1 MALVLLPELPH
12 TARRRATIDV
22 AGTLPQLR
30 LVQVDNALSQCSSG
44 LTGLRQAHLRN
55 EERRQEALVR
65 EQNRARRREVKQER
79 IRRRHY
85 FATKLQALVR
95 SHFVRRFVLP
105 QKIETKE
112 SEELE
117 KSRVALT
124 DTMLGLHQNIHDLSF
139 LDEDRDHTATRI
151 QAWWR
156 SVLSNRVVAIIVI
169 RHHLNAVS
177 RNMDQAATGISAM
190 VRGRQA
196 RQDCDRLRTER
207 EARMR
212 KARRMQS
219 DRMLKSVIKIQSHC
233 RRRRAIMTTQAR
245 RAYLAKELESD
256 GNAGAVAEARAETSR
271 KPASGPTG
279 RRKRNAVVANEAHGT
294 STNKREHHDNVAKQG
309 MITVDPGTV
318 VIDTDVADQRRK
330 SYGANVHKAKS
341 KIPRK
346 WQAEREAAEK
356 REDELRFRRVA

>member
-1 MALVLLPELPH
+1 MALVLPP
-12 TARRRATIDV
+12 V

-30 LVQVDNALSQCSSG
+30 LVQVDSALSQCSVG

-55 EERRQEALVR
+55 EERRKEGLVR
-65 EQNRARRREVKQER
+65 EQTRARRREAKQER
-79 IRRRHY
+79 TRWRHKM
-85 FATKLQALVR
+85 ATKLQSLVR

-105 QKIETKE
+105 TKIEMKE
-112 SEELE
+112 SELLEL
-117 KSRVALT
+117 SRVALKE
-124 DTMLGLHQNIHDLSF
+124 TMLGLHQNIHDLSF

-169 RHHLNAVS
+169 RRHLDEVS
-177 RNMDQAATGISAM
+177 RHMGKAATGISAM

-196 RQDCDRLRTER
+196 RQDCFRLRTER
-207 EARMR
+207 EERMR
-212 KARRMQS
+212 KARRLQS

-245 RAYLAKELESD
+245 REQVAKELSGDE
-256 GNAGAVAEARAETSR
+256 NAGAAAEARAETSR

-279 RRKRNAVVANEAHGT
+279 RRKRNAVVTDGHGT
-294 STNKREHHDNVAKQG
+294 SADKRGHHANVAAQG
-309 MITVDPGTV
+309 MIAYDPAGTV

-330 SYGANVHKAKS
+330 SYGASVHKAKS

-356 REDELRFRRVA
+356 LKT

>member
-1 MALVLLPELPH
+1 MALVLPP
-12 TARRRATIDV
+12 V

-65 EQNRARRREVKQER
+65 EQNRARRREAKQER
-79 IRRRHY
+79 IRRRHH

-105 QKIETKE
+105 QKIELKE

-117 KSRVALT
+117 KSRVALK

-139 LDEDRDHTATRI
+139 LDEDRDQTATRI

-156 SVLSNRVVAIIVI
+156 SVLSNRVVAIIMI
-169 RHHLNAVS
+169 RHHLDAVS

-233 RRRRAIMTTQAR
+233 RRRRAIMITQAR

-279 RRKRNAVVANEAHGT
+279 RRKRNAVVANENHAGT
-294 STNKREHHDNVAKQG
+294 STNKRDHHDNVAKQG
-309 MITVDPGTV
+309 VITEDPKTV
-318 VIDTDVADQRRK
+318 VIEADVADQQRRK

-356 REDELRFRRVA
+356 KEEELRFRRVT